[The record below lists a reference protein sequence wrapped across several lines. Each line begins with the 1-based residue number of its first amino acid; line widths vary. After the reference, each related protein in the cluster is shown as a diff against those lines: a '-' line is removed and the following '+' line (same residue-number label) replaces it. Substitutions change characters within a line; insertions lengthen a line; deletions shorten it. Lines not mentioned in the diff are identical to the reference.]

1 MSQLDPH
8 NANSGTPAWGT
19 RRGPVVPYVPG
30 LDGLRALAV
39 LAVIVYHANKE
50 WLGGGFLG
58 VEVFFVISGYLITLL
73 LIAERE
79 RMGTVSLKQFWVR
92 RARRLLPA
100 LFTLLIGT
108 ITYCALFDPDR
119 LGKLRGD
126 VIAGVVYV
134 SNWFQVWTGSSY
146 TSAAEFAPL
155 RHLWSLAVEE
165 QFYIVWPVVMF
176 LLLRRLGSKTLPLIG
191 MLFTAMAGAVAL
203 YTALVFR
210 SGPIDTVKKTPEQY
224 MELFGRTVLRTD
236 YLYLGTVTRASGLLL
251 GAALATLWRPWA
263 IRRGRA
269 GSNAN
274 GLDVLGVLSIGSLAW
289 MCWKFREVVLVENV
303 GTQAYELLY
312 KGGLLMVGVATV
324 FAIATVT
331 HPRSRLGKYV
341 IGTPLLVW
349 LGKRSYGL
357 YLYHWVI
364 FQAYRKSAGV
374 LLTVEEFVALMA
386 ITIVVTEASYQFIET
401 PIRNGKAREAWVA
414 WRSRSTRMWG
424 PLPIVA
430 ATLALVPLF
439 SIVSMAG
446 ARVIEDDVA
455 SNLDDNEGV
464 VVTIPSTSV
473 PVNTTAPS
481 ATTTVPANRIDVL
494 AVGDSVMLGSARKLT
509 AQGLVVNAEKNRQ
522 VLEALQV
529 FNYYKSIN
537 QLGENVVIHLGT
549 NGTTNEATFDRVM
562 GPLADVDR
570 VLVLTVRV
578 PGRQYQNINNGII
591 NALPLKYPNVTV
603 LDWLDYSKDHKD
615 WFASDGIHPN
625 KVGQDNYVA
634 FIMKGLGR

>member
-1 MSQLDPH
+1 MSQLDQH
-8 NANSGTPAWGT
+8 NNTSGTPAWGT

-39 LAVIVYHANKE
+39 LAVIVYHANRE

-79 RMGTVSLKQFWVR
+79 RVGTVSLTQFWVR

-108 ITYCALFDPDR
+108 ITYCAIFDPDR

-126 VIAGVVYV
+126 VIAGIVYV

-146 TSAAEFAPL
+146 TSASEFAPL

-176 LLLRRLGSKTLPLIG
+176 VLLRRLGNKTLPLIG
-191 MLFTAMAGAVAL
+191 LLFTVLAGAVAV
-203 YTALVFR
+203 YTSAVFR
-210 SGPIDTVKKTPEQY
+210 AGPIDTIEKTPEQY
-224 MELFGRTVLRTD
+224 IELFGRTVLRTD

-274 GLDVLGVLSIGSLAW
+274 GLDVLGVLSIASLAW

-303 GTQAYELLY
+303 GTQGYELLY
-312 KGGLLMVGVATV
+312 RGGLFMVGLATV

-341 IGTPLLVW
+341 IGTPVLVW
-349 LGKRSYGL
+349 IGKRSYGL

-374 LLTVEEFVALMA
+374 LLTLEEFIALMA
-386 ITIVVTEASYQFIET
+386 ITVVVTEASYQFIET
-401 PIRNGKAREAWVA
+401 PIRNGKAREAWRS

-430 ATLALVPLF
+430 ATMAIVPLF

-455 SNLDDNEGV
+455 SNLDDNQDS
-464 VVTIPSTSV
+464 VVTIPSSV
-473 PVNTTAPS
+473 PVDTTNPV
-481 ATTTVPANRIDVL
+481 ATTTVPAERIDVL

-537 QLGENVVIHLGT
+537 RLGENVVIHLGT

-562 GPLADVDR
+562 GPLGDVDR

-578 PGRQYQNINNGII
+578 PGREYQNINNAII

-603 LDWLDYSKDHKD
+603 LDWLEHSKTQKD
-615 WFASDGIHPN
+615 WFASDGVHPN
-625 KVGQDNYVA
+625 AVGQDNYVA
-634 FIMKGLGR
+634 FILKGLGR